1 MTRIFKIILIHVQY
15 LLALLAFHKETLKS
29 RTAVYIR
36 NRALHFGSYKK
47 LGINGTT
54 MKYIKFKSQPVIVFQ
69 CMLRI
74 RWDVLIIIFHH
85 MLIQKI

>member
-1 MTRIFKIILIHVQY
+1 MY
-15 LLALLAFHKETLKS
+15 SLALLAFHKETLNYEQLY
-29 RTAVYIR
+29 TLEIELYTLDPIR
-36 NRALHFGSYKK
+36 NLESMEQQWNKLSY
-47 LGINGTT
+47 I
-54 MKYIKFKSQPVIVFQ
+54 KSQPVIVFQ